1 VKTRSTGP
9 PDRRHRRLQ
18 RLLRTAAIAAGVLV
32 LLVAASSFLLDE
44 PLRRTMERKVNQRLH
59 GYTVRLHELDFQPVA
74 LAVVLRGLEI
84 RQDSHPEPAVAI
96 IPTLRASVQWKAL
109 FSGRLVAD
117 FVFHG
122 PRLHVNLIQ
131 LRSEV
136 RSDTALK
143 DKGWQEAALAIF
155 PLRINLLEVE
165 NGEITYIDED
175 PARPLRLTHWNF
187 RANDI
192 RNARPR
198 AGEYPSPIQTEAAVF
213 ETGRA
218 KLEGRANFLV
228 QPSPGLLAR
237 FRVENVPLDRL
248 RPVVSRAN
256 LLLQGGS
263 LSAGGDFEF
272 APTARR
278 VHLAD
283 VTVRGLRLDYVRTGE
298 KSVPREPSGGI
309 RKTSQRANDS
319 RQSVRVDA
327 LNLLDCNFGLVNR
340 GVDPPYRIFLDQADL
355 RLSDFG
361 TEAGA
366 RPGLAR
372 LTGRF
377 MGSGKANATLRQ
389 RASRGSGQTFDLDVA
404 VEDTD
409 MTKMNQ
415 LLRAH
420 GNFDVVKGTFSLF
433 SEIRVDDGVV
443 RGYVKPL
450 FQDMEVYDRRQE
462 KGKSIFK
469 KVYESIVDVVAE
481 LLENRQRDEVATVAR
496 LSGRVANPNSSTL
509 EILAG
514 LLENAFFKAILPGFE
529 QSALK
534 APRPKKKAA

>member
-1 VKTRSTGP
+1 VKTRAADRS
-9 PDRRHRRLQ
+9 DRRRRRRS
-18 RLLRTAAIAAGVLV
+18 RLLRNAAIVAGALVVLV
-32 LLVAASSFLLDE
+32 VAASFLLEE
-44 PLRRTMERKVNQRLH
+44 PLRRAMERKVNQRLH
-59 GYTVRLHELDFQPVA
+59 GYTVRLHELDFQPIG
-74 LAVVLRGLEI
+74 LAVVLHGLEI
-84 RQDSHPEPAVAI
+84 RQDSHPEPAVAVV
-96 IPTLRASVQWKAL
+96 PTLRASVQWKAL
-109 FSGRLVAD
+109 LSGRLVAD
-117 FVFHG
+117 FAFHE
-122 PRLHVNLIQ
+122 PRLHVNLVQ

-136 RSDTALK
+136 RSGTALK

-155 PLRINLLEVE
+155 PLRINLLEIE
-165 NGEITYIDED
+165 NGELTYIDDD
-175 PARPLRLTHWNF
+175 PARPLKVTHWNF

-198 AGEYPSPIQTEAAVF
+198 PGEYPSPVETEAAVF

-218 KLEGRANFLV
+218 RLEGRANFLV

-237 FRVENVPLDRL
+237 FRVDNVPLDRL

-256 LLLQGGS
+256 LLLHGGL

-298 KSVPREPSGGI
+298 KATPREPPARV
-309 RKTSQRANDS
+309 RKASRTDDS
-319 RQSVRVDA
+319 RQSIRVDS
-327 LNLLDCNFGLVNR
+327 LNLLDGNFGLVNR
-340 GVDPPYRIFLDQADL
+340 GVDPPYRIYIDQADL

-361 TEAGA
+361 TDAGA

-377 MGSGKANATLRQ
+377 MGSGQAKATLRQ
-389 RASRGSGQTFDLDVA
+389 RASRGNGQTFDLDVA
-404 VEDTD
+404 VEKTD
-409 MTKMNQ
+409 MTKMNP

-420 GNFDVVKGTFSLF
+420 GNFDVVKGSFSLF

-443 RGYVKPL
+443 GGYVKPL

-462 KGKSIFK
+462 KGKNIFK

-496 LSGRVANPNSSTL
+496 LSGRVANPDSSTL